1 MERKRS
7 WISADPPEGGAVLH
21 AHNDLLAATQ
31 REKVMQIEMLLLGG
45 REQLDCEIAS
55 EAVQGMRKL
64 ECHR

>member
-1 MERKRS
+1 M
-7 WISADPPEGGAVLH
+7 LH

-31 REKVMQIEMLLLGG
+31 CEKVMQIEMLLLGG

>member
-1 MERKRS
+1 M
-7 WISADPPEGGAVLH
+7 LH

-31 REKVMQIEMLLLGG
+31 CEKVMQIEMLLSGG

-55 EAVQGMRKL
+55 EAVQGMREL